1 MAVLLLDS
9 AVPAGPEKYNI
20 VVMIR
25 RIVATIT
32 MTIMITMITIIIVN
46 IDKYDGDHRV
56 QSVLV

>member
-25 RIVATIT
+25 RLVATIT
-32 MTIMITMITIIIVN
+32 VTIIIIITIITIIN
-46 IDKYDGDHRV
+46 INKYN
-56 QSVLV
+56 LF